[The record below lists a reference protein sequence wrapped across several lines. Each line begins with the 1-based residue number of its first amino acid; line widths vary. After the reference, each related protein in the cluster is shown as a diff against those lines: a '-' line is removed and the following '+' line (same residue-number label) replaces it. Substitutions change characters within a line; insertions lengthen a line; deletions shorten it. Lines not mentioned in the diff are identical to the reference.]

1 MNQKHVTLAAC
12 LLAFGLA
19 AQAQNGGISPDML
32 KKIQNSYQNTA
43 ADKAL
48 RNNTA

>member
-19 AQAQNGGISPDML
+19 AGAERRYFSGYVE
-32 KKIQNSYQNTA
+32 KNSE
-43 ADKAL
+43 
-48 RNNTA
+48 

>member
-19 AQAQNGGISPDML
+19 AQAQDEVS
-32 KKIQNSYQNTA
+32 
-43 ADKAL
+43 L
-48 RNNTA
+48 RIC

>member
-19 AQAQNGGISPDML
+19 LQAQEGGDFSRHAEE
-32 KKIQNSYQNTA
+32 NSE
-43 ADKAL
+43 
-48 RNNTA
+48 